1 EHLIATGFLAGARL
15 SSNEEDQARQRND
28 MLVDITNAVGNAV
41 LGLTMS
47 CAQCH
52 SHKFDPITARD
63 YYRFQGF
70 FVKGQVANLAL
81 RDPQLVSAFEAVRP
95 PEHEPAV
102 RLKQALFEGAR
113 ARLIA
118 KAKKALPVE
127 ALQALVVPSEKRTPT
142 QEK

>member
-41 LGLTMS
+41 LGLTLN

-52 SHKFDPITARD
+52 NHKFDPITARD

-81 RDPQLVSAFEAVRP
+81 RDPQLRAASDAVPP
-95 PEHEPAV
+95 PEPEPAV
-102 RLKQALFEGAR
+102 KLQHALRESARPPPLAQA
-113 ARLIA
+113 
-118 KAKKALPVE
+118 
-127 ALQALVVPSEKRTPT
+127 
-142 QEK
+142 